1 MEIKSEHFGVMPDGA
16 EVQLFTLTNGRSLE
30 VKIINYGGILVA
42 INAPD
47 RDGKLADV
55 VLGHDTL
62 EGYLHHSRFF
72 GALIGRFGNRIARGH
87 FVLNGVEYS
96 LGINNGV
103 NHLHGGFKGFDKVV
117 WQAEDTGNG
126 LRLTYLSPNGEEN
139 YPGNLRAVVTYSL
152 NDANEL
158 RLDYEAW
165 TDRETIVNL
174 TNHSYFNLAGDG
186 EILDHEL
193 TIAADAFTPVDKTLI
208 PTGEIR
214 KVTGTAFDFTSP
226 RPIGAHICDD
236 DEQLKFAG
244 GYDHNFALRSKGAGI
259 QKVARLYHPRSGRV
273 LEVITTQPGLQFYSG
288 NYLDGSLVGKGG
300 RAYVKYSGC
309 CLETQHFPDSPN
321 HANFP
326 STVLRPGEAY
336 RHTTVFKFSVA

>member
-1 MEIKSEHFGVMPDGA
+1 MEIKNEHFGIMPDGD
-16 EVQLFTLTNGRSLE
+16 EVQLFTLTNGRGLE
-30 VKIINYGGILVA
+30 VKIINYGGIVVA

-47 RDGKLADV
+47 RDGKIADV

-62 EGYLHHSRFF
+62 DGYLHHSRFF

-87 FVLNGVEYS
+87 FVLDGVEYS

-208 PTGEIR
+208 PTGEI
-214 KVTGTAFDFTSP
+214 
-226 RPIGAHICDD
+226 
-236 DEQLKFAG
+236 
-244 GYDHNFALRSKGAGI
+244 
-259 QKVARLYHPRSGRV
+259 
-273 LEVITTQPGLQFYSG
+273 
-288 NYLDGSLVGKGG
+288 
-300 RAYVKYSGC
+300 
-309 CLETQHFPDSPN
+309 
-321 HANFP
+321 
-326 STVLRPGEAY
+326 
-336 RHTTVFKFSVA
+336 